1 MTIDF
6 HKLFGDLLSLVV
18 SDITSNLFTLC
29 IFFINV
35 LIMGSTRQSTRSLSL
50 CPLKDL
56 PGVEKQRHLLH
67 QNIKVEAAG
76 EVKCHVHEVDQR
88 KRAPSP
94 WIWTCA
100 CLAWTYETS
109 RESSEIF
116 LFNFGDFGHGDILL
130 KLYLHWMSEV
140 KAQQSP

>member
-29 IFFINV
+29 VFFINV

-76 EVKCHVHEVDQR
+76 EVKYHVHEVDQR

-94 WIWTCA
+94 
-100 CLAWTYETS
+100 
-109 RESSEIF
+109 
-116 LFNFGDFGHGDILL
+116 
-130 KLYLHWMSEV
+130 
-140 KAQQSP
+140 